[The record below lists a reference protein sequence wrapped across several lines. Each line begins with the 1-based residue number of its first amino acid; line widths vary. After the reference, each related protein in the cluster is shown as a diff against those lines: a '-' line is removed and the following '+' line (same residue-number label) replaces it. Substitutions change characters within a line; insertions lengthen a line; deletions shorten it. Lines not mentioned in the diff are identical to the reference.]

1 MPFAD
6 CRLHI
11 ANATRLQAEIWPVN
25 ARAKGNA
32 MGVVG
37 WSIGNGWCT
46 LLVPVMFDKIKE
58 VSPGF
63 PAFSAVVFA
72 VRMLTRFCLRLI
84 ECTLHLRHC

>member
-1 MPFAD
+1 MPFTD

-11 ANATRLQAEIWPVN
+11 ADATRLQAEIWPVN

-58 VSPGF
+58 VSPVLRALS
-63 PAFSAVVFA
+63 PAVFA
-72 VRMLTRFCLRLI
+72 LPEGGMLTAFGP
-84 ECTLHLRHC
+84 